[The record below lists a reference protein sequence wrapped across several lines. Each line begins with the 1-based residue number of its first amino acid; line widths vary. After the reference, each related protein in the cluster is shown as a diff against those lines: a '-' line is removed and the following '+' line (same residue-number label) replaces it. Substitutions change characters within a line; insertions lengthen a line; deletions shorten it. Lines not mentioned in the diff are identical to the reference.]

1 MQLNPGIHEDVT
13 RATVKAENLCRTMLQ
28 QGDIA
33 EAADVEYSQ
42 LTGLAAK
49 ERLVEGRDQR
59 GALAARGYVA
69 AAEVGNDIDT
79 GQLGEQRRIANL
91 HGKTQRGFVADGL
104 AMAANGADI
113 RRGKLL
119 LPKELL
125 NAFSYQH
132 CPARLGQGAALN
144 FIITGG
150 AEF

>member
-1 MQLNPGIHEDVT
+1 MMSLDPGIHEYI
-13 RATVKAENLCRTMLQ
+13 AGAAVKTTNCCRTVFK

-113 RRGKLL
+113 RSG
-119 LPKELL
+119 
-125 NAFSYQH
+125 
-132 CPARLGQGAALN
+132 
-144 FIITGG
+144 
-150 AEF
+150 